1 MILKSEVLS
10 QILKSP
16 KMTSQKTLCYGA
28 KANIVN
34 FKEKG
39 KFAHPVTCLRSPN
52 KIIILLAD
60 F

>member
-16 KMTSQKTLCYGA
+16 KMTPKKTLCYGA
-28 KANIVN
+28 KANILKI
-34 FKEKG
+34 KEKG
-39 KFAHPVTCLRSPN
+39 KFAHSVTCLKSHN